1 MVDMIPSV
9 DYINSRMHFDAADFR
24 PCQVLFVIDMVDMIV
39 LNYRKYT
46 PQMAYD
52 TCLPAVMDITAA
64 HDVMADVLFRPPL
77 YLRLTDSVPL
87 RLGSV
92 FIIFRCPFIIIVRLE
107 IFSKGYA
114 AVEMHLESEISQ
126 SSITHPFDQ
135 CGPTIP
141 S

>member
-1 MVDMIPSV
+1 MEQVLCHTSPLCLPIQPKPPRTMVDMIPSV

-77 YLRLTDSVPL
+77 YLRLTASRSVW
-87 RLGSV
+87 V
-92 FIIFRCPFIIIVRLE
+92 
-107 IFSKGYA
+107 
-114 AVEMHLESEISQ
+114 
-126 SSITHPFDQ
+126 
-135 CGPTIP
+135 P
-141 S
+141 SL